1 MQPARTEDLARSSL
15 FGSLSPDEL
24 RQAAQGFTVRSY
36 PKGAIIVSEGDRLQF
51 FSILLAGRIKFF
63 WRDET
68 GWQVDLAIIKPP
80 EDFAAQGL
88 GGEPMLNTLIALEDV
103 RLVSI
108 PIAGFENLLLQHPK
122 LALAYLKRVVG
133 LFRRCTAG
141 RKSFAMEDVYGR
153 IAELLLASA
162 TESEGRLVTERLTQA
177 EIGQR
182 VGATRE
188 MVGRILR
195 DLSRGGYIEIDRGRI
210 AVLRMLPRRW

>member
-1 MQPARTEDLARSSL
+1 
-15 FGSLSPDEL
+15 
-24 RQAAQGFTVRSY
+24 
-36 PKGAIIVSEGDRLQF
+36 
-51 FSILLAGRIKFF
+51 
-63 WRDET
+63 
-68 GWQVDLAIIKPP
+68 
-80 EDFAAQGL
+80 
-88 GGEPMLNTLIALEDV
+88 
-103 RLVSI
+103 
-108 PIAGFENLLLQHPK
+108 
-122 LALAYLKRVVG
+122 
-133 LFRRCTAG
+133 
-141 RKSFAMEDVYGR
+141 MEDVYGR